1 MANTH
6 DKVSFCPKNKK
17 GLIHVATWMNLVNTL
32 NRRGIGEGVNVL
44 RSHVKCLTEIGI
56 RRDESR
62 TEVARGQ
69 E

>member
-6 DKVSFCPKNKK
+6 DKVLFCPKNKR

-44 RSHVKCLTEIGI
+44 RSHVKCLTELGKC
-56 RRDESR
+56 RDESR
-62 TEVARGQ
+62 AEVAGGQ